1 MTQYKKKPD
10 LLDQIIDLQKRIQK
24 LETTSLTITILGS
37 TVNSATLGIDSSGNL
52 IFTDKNGVATTVVAT
67 T

>member
-1 MTQYKKKPD
+1 MTQYNKRPD
-10 LLDQIIDLQKRIQK
+10 VLNDIIDLRKRIQK

-37 TVNSATLGIDSSGNL
+37 TANSATLGIDSAGNL